1 MNDNN
6 KQLPATT
13 AATPQSRPARLWP
26 LWLVILLLAASLAGA
41 GFLLWEQHRSQQ
53 TLNNRLETLSET
65 TSELRR
71 SQQSGSEARQQR
83 LNRLETKLDEQAGTL
98 DTQSRQIAHNARSL
112 LGMGQ
117 RTRTDWL
124 LAEAE
129 YLLRLANQRLELEGD
144 HQGALRLLQSTD
156 DLLAE
161 TDAAGVH
168 PIREAL
174 AEEILALRTLDP
186 VDRAGIHLQLEAAMG
201 MIPELGGSERVD
213 MTPGASNTGE
223 TATNTEAGLW
233 QQLLGILDRMVSIRR
248 VDGPTQALLT
258 PQQETQAQLHLQL
271 MLEQA
276 AAALL
281 RGEEA
286 IYRRSLSRAEE
297 WLARWYSDSNRTAAT
312 LGDLITELRNAPVN
326 VTTPDISD
334 SLALLKARIRARTD
348 ASGPEQSSGDTDG
361 SSETPSNED
370 GADNGESSQ

>member
-13 AATPQSRPARLWP
+13 AAPSQPRPARLWP
-26 LWLVILLLAASLAGA
+26 LWLVILLLAAGLAGT
-41 GFLLWEQHRSQQ
+41 GFLLWEQQRSQQ
-53 TLNNRLETLSET
+53 ALGDRLESLNET

-71 SQQSGSEARQQR
+71 SQQSSSEARQQR
-83 LNRLETKLDEQAGTL
+83 LNRLETKLDEQTESL

-112 LGMGQ
+112 LGLGQ

-144 HQGALRLLQSTD
+144 HQGALRLLQNTD
-156 DLLAE
+156 ELLAE
-161 TDAAGVH
+161 TDAPGVH

-174 AEEILALRTLDP
+174 AEEILTLRTMDP
-186 VDRAGIHLQLEAAMG
+186 VDRTGIHLQLEAAMG
-201 MIPELGGSERVD
+201 MIPELGGDERAEI
-213 MTPGASNTGE
+213 TPGSSNSETLDPGADAS
-223 TATNTEAGLW
+223 LW
-233 QQLLGILDRMVSIRR
+233 QQLLGVLDRMVSIRR
-248 VDGPTQALLT
+248 VDEPTQALLT
-258 PQQETQAQLHLQL
+258 PRQETQAQLHLQL

-286 IYRRSLSRAEE
+286 VYRRSLGRADE
-297 WLARWYSDSNRTAAT
+297 WLTRWYDDSNRRAAT
-312 LGDLITELRNAPVN
+312 LSDLITELRDTPVK
-326 VTTPDISD
+326 VTPPDISD

-348 ASGPEQSSGDTDG
+348 ESGPEQSSGEDG
-361 SSETPSNED
+361 DSSGAPSDDD
-370 GADNGESSQ
+370 GADDGESTQ

>member
-13 AATPQSRPARLWP
+13 TATPQSRPARLWP
-26 LWLVILLLAASLAGA
+26 LWLVILLLAASLAGTSL
-41 GFLLWEQHRSQQ
+41 LLWEQHRGQQ
-53 TLNNRLETLSET
+53 QLSNRLDTLNSI
-65 TSELRR
+65 TSDLRQ
-71 SQQSGSEARQQR
+71 SQQSSSEARQQR
-83 LNRLETKLDEQAGTL
+83 LNRLEAKIDEQAGTL

-112 LGMGQ
+112 LGLGQ

-129 YLLRLANQRLELEGD
+129 YMLRLASQRLELEGD

-168 PIREAL
+168 PIRETL
-174 AEEILALRTLDP
+174 AEEILALRTMEP
-186 VDRAGIHLQLEAAMG
+186 VDRTGIHLQLEAAMG
-201 MIPELGGSERVD
+201 MIPELGGGERAD
-213 MTPGASNTGE
+213 RASGASHQGE
-223 TATNTEAGLW
+223 AAPDADAGLW

-258 PQQETQAQLHLQL
+258 PKQATQAQLHLQL

-286 IYRRSLSRAEE
+286 VFRRSLGRADE
-297 WLARWYSDSNRTAAT
+297 WLTRWYSDSNRTAAT
-312 LGDLITELRNAPVN
+312 LGDLIDELHDTPIQTAN
-326 VTTPDISD
+326 PDISE
-334 SLALLKARIRARTD
+334 SLSLLKARIRARTD
-348 ASGPEQSSGDTDG
+348 ESGPEQGSGEAEG
-361 SSETPSNED
+361 SSEAPANSD
-370 GADNGESSQ
+370 GAGSGESTQ

>member
-13 AATPQSRPARLWP
+13 AATPEARPARLWP
-26 LWLVILLLAASLAGA
+26 LWLVILLLAAGLAGTSL
-41 GFLLWEQHRSQQ
+41 LLWEQHRSQQ
-53 TLNNRLETLSET
+53 NLSERLEALDET
-65 TSELRR
+65 ASELRR

-83 LNRLETKLDEQAGTL
+83 LNRLETKLDEQTESL

-112 LGMGQ
+112 LGLGQ

-156 DLLAE
+156 ELLSE
-161 TDAAGVH
+161 TDAPGVH

-174 AEEILALRTLDP
+174 AEEILTLRTMDP
-186 VDRAGIHLQLEAAMG
+186 VDRTGIHLQLEAAMG
-201 MIPELGGSERVD
+201 MIPELGGGERAEI
-213 MTPGASNTGE
+213 TPAQGDSGVLDPEADAS
-223 TATNTEAGLW
+223 LW
-233 QQLLGILDRMVSIRR
+233 QQLLGVLDRMVSIRR
-248 VDGPTQALLT
+248 VDEPTQALLT
-258 PQQETQAQLHLQL
+258 PRQETQAQLHLQL

-286 IYRRSLSRAEE
+286 VYRRSLGRADE
-297 WLARWYSDSNRTAAT
+297 WLTRWYDNSNRTAST
-312 LGDLITELRNAPVN
+312 LSDLITELRDTPVK
-326 VTTPDISD
+326 VTPPDISD
-334 SLALLKARIRARTD
+334 SLALLKARIRERTD
-348 ASGPEQSSGDTDG
+348 ESGPEQSSGDDG
-361 SSETPSNED
+361 ASSEAPSDDD
-370 GADNGESSQ
+370 GADDGESTQ